1 VTGWGLHDLRRTV
14 RSHMPPLGVPRDV
27 SERLL
32 GHAQQVLDRHY
43 DHHDYTPQVR
53 AALEAWERRLAG
65 IVAPK
70 LAAKGKGKL
79 PGRQRALTARA
90 EIVS

>member
-1 VTGWGLHDLRRTV
+1 
-14 RSHMPPLGVPRDV
+14 MPALGVPRDV

-32 GHAQQVLDRHY
+32 GHAQQVLDRVY

-65 IVAPK
+65 IVAKPK
-70 LAAKGKGKL
+70 LASKKRQL
-79 PGRQRALTARA
+79 GRRPVLLEAVR
-90 EIVS
+90 